1 MILEMEE
8 DTYTPIILGRHSWP
22 MQGAISINVKNG
34 MLSLD
39 GGNDDVQF
47 NLLNAAK
54 LPSIS
59 NECNKIDVVDGLIR
73 ETISNLNSNDPFK
86 HLMLNNRT
94 TKDENPDVA
103 EYDQLLEASPPIPP
117 SLAKEETLQDE
128 NKPSSD
134 EAKVFEVELKPL
146 PSSLRYVLGPKSIYP
161 VIVNASLNATQI
173 DSLLRVLGKH
183 RKAIG
188 S

>member
-94 TKDENPDVA
+94 TKDENP
-103 EYDQLLEASPPIPP
+103 
-117 SLAKEETLQDE
+117 
-128 NKPSSD
+128 
-134 EAKVFEVELKPL
+134 EVTEC
-146 PSSLRYVLGPKSIYP
+146 
-161 VIVNASLNATQI
+161 A
-173 DSLLRVLGKH
+173 
-183 RKAIG
+183 
-188 S
+188 